1 MAIRP
6 VAIFSAVIGLIA
18 LSLPAKAQ
26 SLDDLYVKAKSEG
39 AFVLYVGGP
48 TAPWEAMAKVFN
60 AKYPGI
66 NVSISGGFSNVLDKK
81 IDGQIAAGKLEVDT
95 AILQTIADF
104 VRWKAD
110 GHLIDFKPA
119 GFDKI
124 DSRFKDPD
132 GAYWATM
139 VNAVPYM
146 YNTEKVSA
154 ADIPNS
160 ALDFLKPQFKEKIVT
175 AYPADD
181 DVTLWVFYHIVQK
194 YGWGYMDKYM
204 AAKPNFIQGHLGE
217 QRSIGSGQNLVTFNS
232 IYNITAVLKKQG
244 MKVDTHF
251 PTVDATP
258 FWPLSGAIF
267 KGAPH
272 PNAAKL
278 FLTWLLEPA
287 QQIATG
293 PGPAQRCAAA
303 VRLQADILVQGRDR
317 LSGLPHQSDEGR
329 RPAQALR
336 EIHRTDR
343 QLRRR
348 ALRRRRT
355 AFLHSAAISDR
366 GRAWAASPLASAARI
381 RSTSARAKSADS
393 STATRSRPPSPS
405 LVKSMAR
412 T

>member
-6 VAIFSAVIGLIA
+6 AAIISAAIGVAA
-18 LSLPAKAQ
+18 LSLPARAQ
-26 SLDDLYVKAKSEG
+26 SLDDLYAKAKSEG

-66 NVSISGGFSNVLDKK
+66 TVSISGGFSNVLDKK

-104 VRWKAD
+104 VRWKD
-110 GHLIDFKPA
+110 TGRLIDFKPA

-124 DSRFKDPD
+124 DRRFKDPD

-146 YNTEKVSA
+146 YNTEKVAA
-154 ADIPNS
+154 ADVPNS
-160 ALDFLKPQFKEKIVT
+160 ARDFLKPQFKGKIVT

-217 QRSIGSGQNLVTFNS
+217 QRSIGSGQNLATFNS
-232 IYNITAVLKKQG
+232 IYNITTVLKKQG

-287 QQIATG
+287 QQVATETWS
-293 PGPAQRCAAA
+293 
-303 VRLQADILVQGRDR
+303 GRSDVPPP
-317 LSGLPHQSDEGR
+317 SGYKPIFSYKVV
-329 RPAQALR
+329 
-336 EIHRTDR
+336 TDY
-343 QLRRR
+343 Q
-348 ALRRRRT
+348 
-355 AFLHSAAISDR
+355 AFLTNQS
-366 GRAWAASPLASAARI
+366 
-381 RSTSARAKSADS
+381 KVADLRKRFEKYS
-393 STATRSRPPSPS
+393 GPIVNSGGVR
-405 LVKSMAR
+405 
-412 T
+412 